1 MIYSATIKQAGTA
14 PGTWLVTPLYTR
26 EDGQPAPDILALAAN
41 GLEPVAGD
49 IVLCAEGI
57 NPFDHSSVRSFDNNG
72 GANPLIIATFVELF
86 TTLCNMV
93 IKGTLNVNG
102 KTTLGAG
109 TYKMVLGDQL
119 ATWAQAKDAE
129 IAALYD
135 WGATGVAPGPTGGIA
150 PFPGTPTEVNW
161 NANNLSAN
169 HKLD

>member
-1 MIYSATIKQAGTA
+1 MIYSATIKQAGTET
-14 PGTWLVTPLYTR
+14 GTWLVTPLYTR
-26 EDGQPAPDILALAAN
+26 VDGLVAPDILALAAN

-72 GANPLIIATFVELF
+72 GANPLIIATFAELF

-93 IKGTLNVNG
+93 VKG
-102 KTTLGAG
+102 KMTLGLG
-109 TYKMVLGDQL
+109 TYKMVLGDPL

-129 IAALYD
+129 IAALYA
-135 WGATGVAPGPTGGIA
+135 WAATGVAPGPTGGIA
-150 PFPGTPTEVNW
+150 PFPGTPTETNW
-161 NANNLSAN
+161 SSDNLSEN

>member
-1 MIYSATIKQAGTA
+1 MIYSATIKQAGETA
-14 PGTWLVTPLYTR
+14 GTWVVTPLYTR
-26 EDGQPAPDILALAAN
+26 VDGLSAPDIIALAAN
-41 GLEPVAGD
+41 GIEPVAGD
-49 IVLCAEGI
+49 IVLCAESI

-72 GANPLIIATFVELF
+72 GSCPVIIATFAELF

-129 IAALYD
+129 IAALYA
-135 WGATGVAPGPTGGIA
+135 WGATGVAPGPTGGIS
-150 PFPGTPTEVNW
+150 PFPGTPAEVNW